1 MAYGIGVEWINSY
14 NNLNQLTHEHEDA
27 GGFYDELRFN
37 DGASG
42 KFNWGDTLAWEDDFK
57 ANARGGHADEWVEQA
72 DIVYFTGHGSP
83 TGFFFRSDTPD
94 DSQVIGDFTS
104 TNAGNDGDLRLGHND
119 LEWLCLEVC
128 NTLQMDATL
137 NGVSR
142 DVFDRWAD
150 AFEGLHAILS
160 FTTVSLDLA
169 TPGRY
174 FAAALD
180 GRWLNVVYGL
190 PTWLFP
196 QRIPMKVIDA
206 WFFMAEVTQPSEFE
220 SAVLYANAPGTNT
233 GADMLHGHGFVSPDP
248 HQGNGWFSWTW
259 IPHAC

>member
-1 MAYGIGVEWINSY
+1 MAYGIGVEWINNY

-37 DGASG
+37 DGATG
-42 KFNWGDTLAWEDDFK
+42 LFNWGDSNAWEDDFK
-57 ANARGGHADEWVEQA
+57 ANARGGHADQWAETA

-83 TGFFFRSDTPD
+83 SGFYFRSDTPD
-94 DSQVIGDFTS
+94 DSEVIGDFV
-104 TNAGNDGDLRLGHND
+104 TNSSGNDGDLRLGHGD

-128 NTLQMDATL
+128 NTLQMDATYSGA
-137 NGVSR
+137 NR

-150 AFEGLHAILS
+150 AFDGLHAILS
-160 FTTVSLDLA
+160 FTTTSLDLA

-190 PTWLFP
+190 PSFLFP
-196 QRIPMKVIDA
+196 GRYPMKVIDA
-206 WFFMAEVTQPSEFE
+206 WFFMAEVCQPSDVE
-220 SAVLYANAPGTNT
+220 SAVLYANSPGTDT
-233 GADMLHGHGFVSPDP
+233 GKDMLHDHGFVSADP
-248 HQGNGWFSWTW
+248 HRGQSWFSWTW